1 MNMKVG
7 FSGKINMQMWGRGKD
22 AEGLRALKYAMCIYI
37 RQINES
43 HKHCLKNGERREGK
57 WK

>member
-1 MNMKVG
+1 
-7 FSGKINMQMWGRGKD
+7 MQMWGRGKD